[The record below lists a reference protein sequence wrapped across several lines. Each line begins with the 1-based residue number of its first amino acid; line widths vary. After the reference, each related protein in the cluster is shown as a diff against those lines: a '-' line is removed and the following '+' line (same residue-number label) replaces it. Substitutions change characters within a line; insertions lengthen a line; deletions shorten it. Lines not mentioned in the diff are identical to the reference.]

1 MKRTIAV
8 CMLQETGH
16 LNPTFKLLR
25 ELAARGHAV
34 RYFAVP
40 DLASRIE
47 EQGFAVEPW
56 FPDLFP
62 SGFAERDRE
71 LGRLAFR
78 RRVTARFIEVSERL
92 LAGRDVAAR
101 LGAAR
106 PDLLLVDVNEPRM
119 SLLAAKLAIPSVLLN
134 TSLPQTRDPGVPPI
148 RSGRPFEPGVLGRLQ
163 ARAAWAAFT
172 TKRRVSAELASL
184 VGARPPYDATRR
196 LAPRFGVTAR
206 ELDTRTTYMPQ
217 PRGRTELVLCPEA
230 FDFPRLPTTSRHY
243 VESVD
248 LKRRE
253 TPLELVL
260 DERPLVFCS
269 LGTQVYRPRDTPRF
283 LQTLVQVFTAHP
295 EWRLLLSI
303 VRHPPPDVLGPVPPN
318 VTIVRGA
325 PQLAVL
331 RKARAMITHGGLGSI
346 KECVLLGV
354 PMLVVPLD
362 IDQPGNAARAEYHGV
377 GIRADVQRATRASL
391 SDALRRLLS
400 GDCDAPLRRM
410 QAAFNA
416 VEQSTR
422 GADLVERILSK
433 GEPVAARVP

>member
-25 ELAARGHAV
+25 ELAARGHTI

-40 DLASRIE
+40 DLGARIE

-56 FPDLFP
+56 FPELFP
-62 SGFAERDRE
+62 RGFADRDRE

-78 RRVTARFIEVSERL
+78 RRVTARFVEVSERL

-101 LGAAR
+101 LVASR

-119 SLLAAKLAIPSVLLN
+119 ALLAGKLAIRIALLN

-148 RSGRPFEPGVLGRLQ
+148 RSGRAFAPGALGRLK
-163 ARAAWAAFT
+163 AGAEWAAFT
-172 TKRRVSAELASL
+172 TKRRVSAELASV
-184 VGARPPYDATRR
+184 VGARPPYDVTRR
-196 LAPRFGVTAR
+196 LAPRFGVTTR

-230 FDFPRLPTTSRHY
+230 FDFPRPPAPSRHY

-248 LKRRE
+248 LQRRE
-253 TPLELVL
+253 TPLELAL
-260 DERPLVFCS
+260 DERPLIFCS
-269 LGTQVYRPRDTPRF
+269 LGTQVYRPHDTPRF
-283 LQTLVQVFTAHP
+283 LRTLVQVFTTHP

-303 VRHPPPDVLGPVPPN
+303 VRHPPPDVLGPLPPN

-331 RKARAMITHGGLGSI
+331 RKAKVMITHGGLGSI

-362 IDQPGNAARAEYHGV
+362 IDQPGNAARAEYHRIGV
-377 GIRADVQRATRASL
+377 RADVRRATQQGL
-391 SDALRRLLS
+391 GDALGRLLA
-400 GDCDAPLRRM
+400 GACHEPLQRM
-410 QAAFNA
+410 KAAFEA
-416 VEQSTR
+416 VERSTR
-422 GADLVERILSK
+422 GADLLERLL
-433 GEPVAARVP
+433 ETADP